1 MWWLPQR
8 RPEWPSCPA
17 PALSQLRREVSPPHS
32 IPTSTPLLHP
42 GRRKRG
48 KGRSP
53 VATKVANLRKCQAE
67 AKKEVLPPV
76 GGAKGDAVEG
86 GGAAKTL
93 KRGSPGGPKL
103 HPFYPLSQL
112 ILVLFL
118 PLSPAPPS
126 LPRPQAGQHPV
137 PTPRVHPLPE
147 VPLPRPLAG
156 CR

>member
-1 MWWLPQR
+1 M
-8 RPEWPSCPA
+8 
-17 PALSQLRREVSPPHS
+17 
-32 IPTSTPLLHP
+32 
-42 GRRKRG
+42 
-48 KGRSP
+48 
-53 VATKVANLRKCQAE
+53 ATKVANLRKCQAE

-137 PTPRVHPLPE
+137 PTLEFTLSLKFPSPVRLQG
-147 VPLPRPLAG
+147 AG
-156 CR
+156 EETPA